1 MTGKFWLDLFC
12 AIAFIVATLIISVYG
27 FVILTILVYLAKY
40 WYIIFIITIIYFYIK
55 DRNRINKNK

>member
-12 AIAFIVATLIISVYG
+12 VIAFIVGTLIISVYG

-40 WYIIFIITIIYFYIK
+40 LVYYIHNSYYLFLYQRQK
-55 DRNRINKNK
+55 

>member
-12 AIAFIVATLIISVYG
+12 VIAFIVGTLIISVYG

>member
-12 AIAFIVATLIISVYG
+12 VIAFIVGTLIISVYG

-40 WYIIFIITIIYFYIK
+40 WYIIFIIYK
-55 DRNRINKNK
+55 EK

>member
-12 AIAFIVATLIISVYG
+12 VIAFIVGTLIISVYG

-40 WYIIFIITIIYFYIK
+40 WYIIFIIAIIYFYIK